1 MQPSPLRGE
10 SVKMR
15 VLESIVLNMPTF
27 TQTASFILKCTK
39 GILLTL
45 LGKSACTVCL
55 QDMWD
60 VLPLFVSCGNFSFK
74 VSPPHTHWPHIF
86 FSPFPSTLL
95 LLLLLLTC
103 FIVVCRELVQ
113 HVTIHSQDALLENA
127 GVRESALSFLSLK
140 GLQLLLQGLGQ
151 VGLHIVSCS
160 LRRQKGKKGGTE
172 RIRHRTVPVIITNK

>member
-74 VSPPHTHWPHIF
+74 VSHTHTLTTYLF
-86 FSPFPSTLL
+86 FPISFHPPPPPPPPSDLL
-95 LLLLLLTC
+95 HRGLQRAC
-103 FIVVCRELVQ
+103 PACHDPQPGCAARECWRTRERSLFSLSQ
-113 HVTIHSQDALLENA
+113 RPAAAASGTRAGGPSHSQ
-127 GVRESALSFLSLK
+127 
-140 GLQLLLQGLGQ
+140 LQPKTSEGEEG
-151 VGLHIVSCS
+151 
-160 LRRQKGKKGGTE
+160 
-172 RIRHRTVPVIITNK
+172 RHRED

>member
-39 GILLTL
+39 GILLTF

-60 VLPLFVSCGNFSFK
+60 VLPLFVSCGNFSF
-74 VSPPHTHWPHIF
+74 THWPHIF